1 MEADGRV
8 ADGRVAPTPFNRC
21 KRILYVNAT
30 STSSESAFSSQV
42 VSLLSSM
49 QSRAIPPAN
58 QLDAIFFLNQ
68 NRAYLFNMHHSR
80 VVVESRC

>member
-1 MEADGRV
+1 MEV

-21 KRILYVNAT
+21 QENSVCERHLKPAPRVH
-30 STSSESAFSSQV
+30 AFSLRV

-58 QLDAIFFLNQ
+58 QLDAILFLNQ
-68 NRAYLFNMHHSR
+68 NWAYLFNMHHPR
-80 VVVESRC
+80 VVVENRW